1 MSPKNQQRMGE
12 QSRDC
17 RLPVTVIVAT
27 KNEETNIA
35 TCLLSLVQAH
45 RVLVVDSFSTDH
57 TQDIARQHGAEI
69 INYVYAGGYPK
80 KRQWALNNLDI
91 STPWTML
98 IDADEQVP
106 AALWSE
112 IDRTL
117 SSSAA
122 CAAYLVRKQFHFL
135 GKRFQFGGFSFSA
148 IVLFRTGHARFEET
162 AGNSPNGQDMEVH
175 ERLIVDGKIGRLRI
189 PLIHD
194 DCKGLS
200 PYIDRH
206 NKYSSWEAGIRA
218 HYLKTGSWGKHSIK
232 ASMFGDVQSF
242 RRFIKPLALRLP
254 CEPLLWFL
262 YHYVVCGAVF
272 EGRRGYI
279 ASSLRRAYIEQV
291 HAKLYELQLL
301 EQSTSSPPSESN
313 AS

>member
-1 MSPKNQQRMGE
+1 
-12 QSRDC
+12 
-17 RLPVTVIVAT
+17 
-27 KNEETNIA
+27 
-35 TCLLSLVQAH
+35 
-45 RVLVVDSFSTDH
+45 
-57 TQDIARQHGAEI
+57 
-69 INYVYAGGYPK
+69 
-80 KRQWALNNLDI
+80 
-91 STPWTML
+91 
-98 IDADEQVP
+98 
-106 AALWSE
+106 
-112 IDRTL
+112 L